1 MNHFHIEKHTI
12 LTLSRGENMERKDA
26 YLWLKSISGIS
37 TKTIE
42 KINNQVNNIENVIEF
57 SDEEIYNLK
66 NINLNIKES
75 IVKYKSHSY
84 LEELKVKIYERDV
97 KYICIEDKEYPER
110 LKHIHN
116 PPSANIIG

>member
-1 MNHFHIEKHTI
+1 MNHFLIGKHTI
-12 LTLSRGENMERKDA
+12 LTLSRSGNMERKDA

-42 KINNQVNNIENVIEF
+42 KINNQVDNIEDLIEF
-57 SDEEIYNLK
+57 SDKEIYNLK

-84 LEELKVKIYERDV
+84 L
-97 KYICIEDKEYPER
+97 
-110 LKHIHN
+110 
-116 PPSANIIG
+116 

>member
-57 SDEEIYNLK
+57 SD
-66 NINLNIKES
+66 
-75 IVKYKSHSY
+75 
-84 LEELKVKIYERDV
+84 
-97 KYICIEDKEYPER
+97 
-110 LKHIHN
+110 
-116 PPSANIIG
+116 